1 MTGDTTLTM
10 PVQPTGYAANNSNGW
25 GGDWSSWIIIFLIFA
40 MFGWGGYGGMGNRG
54 ATSGG
59 VTDGYVLTSD
69 FANIERKLDGVN
81 SGLCDGFYAQN
92 TSTLNGFAGVQSALT
107 QGFAGINT
115 ALNTSTN
122 TIQQAVQA
130 GTVANMRNTNAIQT
144 QLADCCCNTQQAIR
158 EGITQ
163 GAMNTNALQSAIKDS
178 ACENEKI
185 AMQSRFDN
193 AQASSTTLQAIDK
206 VGDRIIDYLAADKA
220 QTLRDENQALRL
232 AASQA
237 AQNNYLVNQ
246 LRPSPI
252 PAYTVTNPYCCNGY
266 YNTGCGYNA

>member
-10 PVQPTGYAANNSNGW
+10 PVQPTGYSNNSGW
-25 GGDWSSWIIIFLIFA
+25 GGDWSSWIIVFLIFA
-40 MFGWGGYGGMGNRG
+40 MFGWGGFGGMGGRG
-54 ATSGG
+54 MTSGTG
-59 VTDGYVLTSD
+59 SAVDGYVLTSD
-69 FANIERKLDGVN
+69 FANLERKLDGVN
-81 SGLCDGFYAQN
+81 NGLCDGFYAQN
-92 TSTLNGFAGVQSALT
+92 TNMLNGFAGVQNSLT

-122 TIQQAVQA
+122 TVQQAVQA
-130 GTVANMRNTNAIQT
+130 NTVANMQNTNAIQA
-144 QLADCCCNTQQAIR
+144 QLAECCCNTQQTVR
-158 EGITQ
+158 DGITQ
-163 GAMNTNALQSAIKDS
+163 GIMNTSAIQSSIKDS

-193 AQASSTTLQAIDK
+193 AQANCTTLQAIDR

-220 QTLRDENQALRL
+220 QALRDENQALRL

-252 PAYTVTNPYCCNGY
+252 PSYSVANPYCGGY
-266 YNTGCGYNA
+266 CGYNV